1 MLDVARL
8 NRLLGKLVD
17 LEGSDLHIKVG
28 SPPRMRINGDL
39 VRLNDEPM
47 VQADELVPL
56 VQAIMHARLWAQ
68 FEAHFEC
75 DFAYSVAHLGR
86 FRVNAFRQRGS
97 IGMVF
102 RRVNSQ
108 IKSLEELGL
117 PGVVRRLAE
126 EHNGIVL
133 VTGPTGCGKTTT
145 LGAMISHIN
154 QTRECHI
161 VTIEDPIE
169 VLHKDELAAINQR
182 EVGFDTES
190 FIAALRSSLREDP
203 DIILIG
209 EMRDPETVATALT
222 AAETGHLVLSTL
234 HTIDSVETINRIIDF
249 FPENRQQQARLSLAG
264 ALRGT
269 ICQRLVPRAD
279 GKGRVPTLEIM
290 VVNGRIQQCILDPQ
304 RTSLIPEIIN
314 EGEYYGMQSFAQ
326 SLLELL
332 KAGVI
337 DANQAIANA
346 PVPQDL
352 RVMLRREGMT
362 VSVLN

>member
-1 MLDVARL
+1 MLDIATL
-8 NRLLGKLVD
+8 NRLLGQLIEV
-17 LEGSDLHIKVG
+17 EGSDLHIKVG

-39 VRLNDEPM
+39 IRLNQES
-47 VQADELVPL
+47 VIQADDMVPL
-56 VQAIMHARLWAQ
+56 AQGIMHAKLWAN
-68 FEAHFEC
+68 FEAHHEC
-75 DFAYSVAHLGR
+75 DFAYSVPHLGR

-102 RRVNSQ
+102 RRVNSST
-108 IKSLEELGL
+108 KTLDELGL
-117 PGVVRRLAE
+117 PPVVRKLSE
-126 EHNGIVL
+126 EKNGIVL
-133 VTGPTGCGKTTT
+133 VTGPTGSGKTTT
-145 LGAMISHIN
+145 LGAMIGHIN
-154 QTRECHI
+154 KTRECHI

-169 VLHKDELAAINQR
+169 ILHRDELAAINQR

-190 FIAALRSSLREDP
+190 FITALRSSLREDP

-264 ALRGT
+264 SLRGT
-269 ICQRLVPRAD
+269 ICQRLIPRAD
-279 GKGRVPTLEIM
+279 GKGRIPALEIM
-290 VVNGRIQQCILDPQ
+290 VVNGRIQQCILDPN
-304 RTSLIPEIIN
+304 RTSVIPEIVN

-326 SLLELL
+326 ALMDLL
-332 KAGVI
+332 KKGII
-337 DANQAIANA
+337 DTEQAIANA

-352 RVMLRREGMT
+352 RVMLRKEGMA
-362 VSVLN
+362 VSVI